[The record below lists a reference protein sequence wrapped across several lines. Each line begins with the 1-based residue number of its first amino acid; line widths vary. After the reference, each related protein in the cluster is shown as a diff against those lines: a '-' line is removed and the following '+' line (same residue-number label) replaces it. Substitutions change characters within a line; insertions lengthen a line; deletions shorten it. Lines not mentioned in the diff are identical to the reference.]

1 MNRNQRIAL
10 IVGAVAVA
18 VIAFVIANPGGDDD
32 SGGTTNTTAAETT
45 GSGGGGGG
53 TDTTSS
59 TTEAPPKPDVE
70 RIDIKN
76 FEVQGGVRN
85 INVKKG
91 DDVRI
96 VVTSDQP
103 DEIHLHGYDIEKEAA
118 PGKPANFSF
127 TADIEG
133 VFEIESHTNEDAGR
147 PPLVGKLVVEPS

>member
-45 GSGGGGGG
+45 GGGSGGG
-53 TDTTSS
+53 TDATTP

-70 RIDIKN
+70 RIEIKN

-91 DDVRI
+91 DDVHL

-118 PGKPANFSF
+118 PGKPANFEF

-133 VFEIESHTNEDAGR
+133 VFEIESRTNEDAGR

>member
-10 IVGAVAVA
+10 IVAAVAVA
-18 VIAFVIANPGGDDD
+18 VIAFVIASPGDDDD

-45 GSGGGGGG
+45 GGGGGG
-53 TDTTSS
+53 TDATA

-70 RIDIKN
+70 RIVIKN

-85 INVKKG
+85 IDVKKG

-103 DEIHLHGYDIEKEAA
+103 DEIHLHGYDIEKEVA
-118 PGKPANFSF
+118 PGKPGNFRF
-127 TADIEG
+127 KADVEG
-133 VFEIESHTNEDAGR
+133 VFEIESHTNEDAGK
-147 PPLVGKLVVEPS
+147 PPLVAKLVVEPS